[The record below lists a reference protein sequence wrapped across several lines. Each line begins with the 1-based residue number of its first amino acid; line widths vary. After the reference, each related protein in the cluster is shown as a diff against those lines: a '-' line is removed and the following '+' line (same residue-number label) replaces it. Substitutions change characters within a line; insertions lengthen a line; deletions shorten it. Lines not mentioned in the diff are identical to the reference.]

1 MQSRFRGGRSSA
13 LMLWLLLV
21 GTACIGFSRAS
32 LATVIT
38 AFPVNF
44 TAGEQTIFNGAV
56 AVFDDDNPAATPADF
71 TATIDW
77 GDGSPTST
85 GSIGVNSAAFV
96 VLSQHTY
103 ADEGAFTVT
112 VTISD
117 APPGTGTA
125 IATDTA
131 TITEGDALSGSPV
144 TFHAQAGVAVTT
156 TVASFADALSAAV
169 PGDFTATIDWGDA
182 TASAGSVVG
191 GGGSFQVNGTH
202 TYAATGNFSV
212 TVTLSDDAPGTATAT
227 TVSTAIVSNTP
238 LGVTVTNFSTP
249 EHAAFN
255 GNVGTF
261 FDVDTTRTA
270 ASFSANVDW
279 GDGTTTAG
287 TVSGASGSFAVSGA
301 HAYADEGSYTVT
313 LSVAENAPG
322 TATGSATGTATV
334 TDADVLSATPITFV
348 AVAGTP
354 FSGTVATVSDTDASS
369 TAANF
374 AATIAWGDGTTTT
387 GTITGAGGSFQ
398 VSGTH
403 TYAAAGAF
411 AVTVTVT
418 DNAPGTATASASS
431 TANVSAAGSSQ
442 LAATPA
448 LGARETVLL
457 ALLVALIGFMRA
469 RSPMSV
475 RSRRH

>member
-1 MQSRFRGGRSSA
+1 MQSRFRGDRSSA

-21 GTACIGFSRAS
+21 GAACIGFSPAS

-38 AFPVNF
+38 AFPANF
-44 TAGEQTIFNGAV
+44 SVGEQTSFNGAV
-56 AVFDDDNPAATPADF
+56 AVFEDDNPAATSSDF

-77 GDGSPTST
+77 GDGSPTT
-85 GSIGVNSAAFV
+85 IGSIGSSSAAFV

-117 APPGTGTA
+117 VSPGTGTA
-125 IATDTA
+125 TTTDTA
-131 TITEGDALSGSPV
+131 TVTEGDALSGSPV

-156 TVASFADALSAAV
+156 TVATFTDALSAAV
-169 PGDFTATIDWGDA
+169 PGDFTATIDWGDG
-182 TASAGSVVG
+182 TVSAGTIAG
-191 GGGSFQVNGTH
+191 GAGSFQVSGTH

-212 TVTLSDDAPGTATAT
+212 TVTLSDDAPGTATAA
-227 TVSTAIVSNTP
+227 TVSTAVVSNTP

-261 FDVDTTRTA
+261 FDVDTTKTA

-279 GDGTTTAG
+279 GDGTTTPG
-287 TVSGASGSFAVSGA
+287 TVSGASGSFAVSGT
-301 HAYADEGSYTVT
+301 HTYADEGSYTIT
-313 LSVAENAPG
+313 LSAAENAPG
-322 TATGSATGTATV
+322 TATGTATGTASV
-334 TDADVLSATPITFV
+334 TEADVLSATPITFV
-348 AVAGTP
+348 AVAGSP
-354 FSGTVATVSDTDASS
+354 FSGIVANVSDTDTSS

-374 AATIAWGDGTTTT
+374 AATIAWGDGTTTP

-403 TYAAAGAF
+403 TYAASGAF

-418 DNAPGTATASASS
+418 DNAPGTATAAAAS
-431 TANVSAAGSSQ
+431 TANVSAAGSGQ

-469 RSPMSV
+469 RRPISV